1 MAFLSRLRGGGGV
14 LARRLAPPSS
24 PSPPLSLPLPLLMLR
39 RWQASSSPSPAAAA
53 VAKHAA
59 PTPLPGKPWKEVR
72 VGVPRESPE
81 GGERRVAAVPA
92 TVKELAK
99 RGMAVVVEAGAGA
112 GASIPDSAFAAAG
125 ASIAKDRREALACDV
140 VLKVRAPSAE
150 DVEAMRPGSRLI
162 ALLRPAQSAPL
173 LAQLGRRGVTAFA
186 MEQVPRTLSRAQA
199 FDALSSM
206 ANVAGVRAV
215 VEASHAFGRFFSGQ
229 TTAAGKVAPA
239 KVFVIGGGVAGLAA
253 AAQAKGMGAI
263 TRGFDV
269 RAAVKEQWASL
280 GAEALEVAG
289 VKEAGEGAGGY
300 AKEMSKEFAAAQAVL
315 VAKQCRECDVVITTA
330 LIPGKPAPKL
340 ITLEMVES
348 MQPGSVIVDLAAE
361 GGGNC
366 EATVPG
372 QKVVTPRGVTVI
384 GYTDLPSRLAGQSS
398 YLYSKNVAN
407 LLLDMGDKEG
417 RLVTDMANDVV
428 RVMSVSHAG
437 AVTYPPAPLPS
448 PPPPPPKPVVK
459 ALSAAEARAAAE
471 AKAYAETWRMAAGVA
486 ASMGS
491 LVFLGAVAPDAAFAT
506 QLAIFCLSGVVGY
519 QVVWGVQPALHSPL
533 ISVTNAVSG
542 ITAVGGLE
550 LMGGGLLPDT
560 PAQALGAAAVLVS
573 AVNIVGGF
581 SITKRMLDMFK
592 RPADLP
598 ENLSLWLMPAL
609 AVPAIYLAALL
620 TGFGGGGAALH
631 TTAGLAASLLCIGA
645 IASLSNQKTARIGN
659 TLGQI
664 GIGTGVLATLGAVSV
679 GNPALAVAAVSP
691 AVLAQM
697 GAMLAAGGAVGGYVS
712 SRVAVTELPQLVAA
726 FHSFVGLAAVLTSVA
741 SFLHGGAHLGTVQIV
756 AQWAGCV
763 IGAITFTGSI
773 VAFGKLQGFVDQKPL
788 KFAGQHQL
796 NAGMAAGNVAALGVM
811 LQPAAAA
818 ATAATAAPGL
828 AAMGT
833 AAGLSSLLGYTL
845 TAGVGGADVPLMIT
859 LLNSYSGWALCAEGF
874 MLDNAMLTTVGALI
888 GTSGAILSY
897 IMCAAMNRSVFNVI
911 FGGVGTS
918 STAGGEAMKIS
929 GSHTEA
935 SAEAVAATLVGAKKV
950 VIVPGYGLA
959 VAKAQYA
966 VADMVKKLRDSGV
979 DVSFAI
985 HPVAGRMPGQLNVLL
1000 AEAGVPYDIVHE
1012 LEDVNDHW
1020 GDVDLALVIGANDT
1034 VNSAALED
1042 PNSAIAGMP
1051 VLHVWKAKQCVVMK
1065 RSMATGYADVQN
1077 PVFFKPTT
1085 LMLLG
1090 DAKKSCDA
1098 LVTHVT
1104 KGIAGGV

>member
-1 MAFLSRLRGGGGV
+1 MMLSPR
-14 LARRLAPPSS
+14 ALAPLRPV
-24 PSPPLSLPLPLLMLR
+24 LR
-39 RWQASSSPSPAAAA
+39 RWLATAAAPAAAKPA
-53 VAKHAA
+53 AA
-59 PTPLPGKPWKEVR
+59 PQLKGKPFKEVR
-72 VGVPRESPE
+72 VGVLRESPE

-99 RGMAVVVEAGAGA
+99 KGLSVVVEAGAGEA
-112 GASIPDSAFAAAG
+112 SSIPDAAYVAAG
-125 ASIAKDRREALACDV
+125 ARVAADRREVLQSDV
-140 VLKVRAPSAE
+140 VLKVRAPTAE
-150 DVEAMRPGSRLI
+150 DVEAMRPESRLI
-162 ALLRPAQSAPL
+162 AMLRPAQSAPL
-173 LAQLGRRGVTAFA
+173 LQQLARKQVSAFA
-186 MEQVPRTLSRAQA
+186 MEQVPRTLSRAQV

-229 TTAAGKVAPA
+229 MTAAGKVPPA
-239 KVFVIGGGVAGLAA
+239 KVFIIGGGVAGLAA
-253 AAQAKGMGAI
+253 AAQAKSMGAI
-263 TRGFDV
+263 VRGFDV

-280 GAEALEVAG
+280 GAEALEVTG
-289 VKEAGEGAGGY
+289 VKESGEGAGGY
-300 AKEMSKEFAAAQAVL
+300 AKEMSKEFQAAQAL
-315 VAKQCRECDVVITTA
+315 LMAKQSKECDIIITTA

-340 ITLEMVES
+340 ITAEMLDA

-366 EATVPG
+366 EGTVAG
-372 QKVVTPRGVTVI
+372 KSVVTPRGVTII
-384 GYTDLPSRLAGQSS
+384 GFTDLPSRLAGQSS
-398 YLYSKNVAN
+398 FLYSKNVTN
-407 LLLDMGDKEG
+407 LLLEMGDKEG
-417 RLVTDMANDVV
+417 RLVTDMGNDVV
-428 RVMSVSHAG
+428 RMMNVTHEG
-437 AVTYPPAPLPS
+437 RVTYPPAPLPQ
-448 PPPPPPKPVVK
+448 PAAPAPKPAAKVVSPEEARK
-459 ALSAAEARAAAE
+459 IAEAG
-471 AKAYAETWRMAAGVA
+471 AYAETWRRAAGTA
-486 ASMGS
+486 AAMGS

-550 LMGGGLLPDT
+550 LMGGGLLPET
-560 PAQALGAAAVLVS
+560 PTQALGAAAVLVS
-573 AVNIVGGF
+573 AVNIAGGF
-581 SITKRMLDMFK
+581 TITKRMLDMFK
-592 RPADLP
+592 RPTDLP
-598 ENLSLWLMPAL
+598 ENNHLWLVPAL
-609 AVPAIYLAALL
+609 SIPAIYLGALL
-620 TGFGGGGAALH
+620 TGFGGIALH

-645 IASLSNQKTARIGN
+645 IAGLSNQTTARMGN

-664 GIGTGVLATLGAVSV
+664 GIGTGVLATLGAVAL
-679 GNPALAVAAVSP
+679 PAAATAGGAAAAAGVST

-697 GAMLAAGGAVGGYVS
+697 AGMLAAGGAVGGYVS

-741 SFLHGGAHLGTVQIV
+741 SFLHGGAHSGAVQII

-788 KFAGQHQL
+788 KFPGQHAL
-796 NAGMAAGNVAALGVM
+796 NAGMAAGNVVALGAM
-811 LQPAAAA
+811 LQPGAAAAAAA
-818 ATAATAAPGL
+818 ATGLPPGL
-828 AAMGT
+828 AAMGGS
-833 AAGLSSLLGYTL
+833 AGLSGVLGYTL

-911 FGGVGTS
+911 FGGIGTS
-918 STAGGEAMKIS
+918 STGTGEAMKF
-929 GSHTEA
+929 GGAHQEA
-935 SAEAVAATLVGAKKV
+935 NAEQIAGLLTSAKKV

-979 DVSFAI
+979 DVSFAV

-1012 LEDVNDHW
+1012 MEEVNDDFK
-1020 GDVDLALVIGANDT
+1020 DVDVALVIGANDT

-1042 PNSAIAGMP
+1042 PNSPIAGMP
-1051 VLHVWKAKQCVVMK
+1051 VIHVWEAKNCVVMK
-1065 RSMATGYADVQN
+1065 RSMGSGYADVQN
-1077 PVFFKPTT
+1077 PIFFKPNT
-1085 LMLLG
+1085 LMFLG
-1090 DAKKSCDA
+1090 DAKKSTDA

-1104 KGIAGGV
+1104 KTLAGGA

>member
-1 MAFLSRLRGGGGV
+1 
-14 LARRLAPPSS
+14 
-24 PSPPLSLPLPLLMLR
+24 
-39 RWQASSSPSPAAAA
+39 
-53 VAKHAA
+53 
-59 PTPLPGKPWKEVR
+59 
-72 VGVPRESPE
+72 
-81 GGERRVAAVPA
+81 
-92 TVKELAK
+92 
-99 RGMAVVVEAGAGA
+99 
-112 GASIPDSAFAAAG
+112 
-125 ASIAKDRREALACDV
+125 
-140 VLKVRAPSAE
+140 
-150 DVEAMRPGSRLI
+150 MRPGSRLI

-239 KVFVIGGGVAGLAA
+239 KVFIIGGGVAGLAA

-407 LLLDMGDKEG
+407 LLLEMGDKEG

-428 RVMSVSHAG
+428 RVMNVSHAG
-437 AVTYPPAPLPS
+437 AVTYPAAPLPS

-459 ALSAAEARAAAE
+459 ALSAAETRAAAE

-550 LMGGGLLPDT
+550 LMGGGLLPET

-592 RPADLP
+592 RPTDLP

-620 TGFGGGGAALH
+620 TGFGGGALH

-645 IASLSNQKTARIGN
+645 IASLSNQKTARVGN

-697 GAMLAAGGAVGGYVS
+697 GAMLAAGGAVGSYVS

-796 NAGMAAGNVAALGVM
+796 NAGLAAGNVAALGVM

-918 STAGGEAMKIS
+918 STGGGEAMKIS

-1098 LVTHVT
+1098 LVAHVT